1 MLWCVATP
9 TQKLSSGKKR
19 GTSRGTEQATPA
31 ATLYPLTETRQ
42 APKTPRNCRNNLAGI
57 HRPTSI
63 VCWAAL
69 CGVDCPS
76 VRAAK
81 AVSLC
86 LASTTSPGGTRHT
99 SLRRRD
105 LVACPTNHRR
115 LPLSNLNLIGLNLLL
130 VKAVIGPP
138 LSKMSIRI
146 GTVPGVPGTRY
157 PYTGTTL
164 CITPP
169 WSGVSSSIARQPRG
183 SQYRTIRF
191 RKALGETFVM
201 PTSFGTGTIPT
212 AVEISTVEIR
222 PRGV

>member
-1 MLWCVATP
+1 M
-9 TQKLSSGKKR
+9 
-19 GTSRGTEQATPA
+19 
-31 ATLYPLTETRQ
+31 
-42 APKTPRNCRNNLAGI
+42 

-138 LSKMSIRI
+138 LSKMSLRT
-146 GTVPGVPGTRY
+146 GAVPKV
-157 PYTGTTL
+157 
-164 CITPP
+164 
-169 WSGVSSSIARQPRG
+169 
-183 SQYRTIRF
+183 
-191 RKALGETFVM
+191 
-201 PTSFGTGTIPT
+201 
-212 AVEISTVEIR
+212 
-222 PRGV
+222 RGVDFLLSGCLGPNYAVCDGGYRI